1 MIRRLQNQIAES
13 RWALPLTAIYGAAIV
28 VLLGAV
34 ERQMWAQTAL
44 LALST
49 LLMVELNNA
58 NALIRIYSRMVS
70 CSFLVLTLMATYL
83 FPSIEGG
90 VVGAAF
96 IAFYIFF
103 LQAYQDKTAVSPIF
117 TAFLTIGIASLFFVQ
132 ILFFVPLFWLLMAV
146 RLQAFS
152 LRTFCA
158 SLLGLITP
166 YWLVAGYFLYQA
178 DYTTPLNHFT
188 ELTRFALPAT
198 IDISQ
203 YLHPLVTFA
212 FIVVLTFT
220 GIIHF
225 LRQRSKDKLRTQ
237 IIYELFLIVTL
248 FTIVFLVLQP
258 QHYDFLLR
266 ILIIHASIFIGHF
279 IALTR
284 TKVTNIAFI
293 VIFILTLAITA
304 FHFIF
309 SSKFDGFSH

>member
-34 ERQMWAQTAL
+34 EQQMWAQTAL

-49 LLMVELNNA
+49 
-58 NALIRIYSRMVS
+58 
-70 CSFLVLTLMATYL
+70 
-83 FPSIEGG
+83 
-90 VVGAAF
+90 
-96 IAFYIFF
+96 
-103 LQAYQDKTAVSPIF
+103 
-117 TAFLTIGIASLFFVQ
+117 
-132 ILFFVPLFWLLMAV
+132 LLMAV

-188 ELTRFALPAT
+188 ELTQFALPAT

-203 YLHPLVTFA
+203 HLHPLVTFA

-248 FTIVFLVLQP
+248 FTIVFFVLQP
-258 QHYDFLLR
+258 QHNDFLLR

-284 TKVTNIAFI
+284 TKITNIAFI

>member
-1 MIRRLQNQIAES
+1 MMIRRLQNQIAES
-13 RWALPLTAIYGAAIV
+13 RWALPLTAIYGVGIL
-28 VLLGAV
+28 VLLDAIGQ
-34 ERQMWAQTAL
+34 RMWAQTAL

-90 VVGAAF
+90 IVCAAF

-103 LQAYQDKTAVSPIF
+103 LQAYQDKTAVSPIYS
-117 TAFLTIGIASLFFVQ
+117 AFLTIGIASVFFVQ
-132 ILFFVPLFWLLMAV
+132 ILYFVPFFWLLMAA
-146 RLQAFS
+146 RLQALS
-152 LRTFCA
+152 VRTFCA

-166 YWLVAGYFLYQA
+166 YWLLAVYFLYQA
-178 DYTTPLNHFT
+178 DYATPLNHFA

-258 QHYDFLLR
+258 QHNDFLLR

-284 TKVTNIAFI
+284 TKITNIAFI
-293 VIFILTLAITA
+293 VIFLLTLALTGY
-304 FHFIF
+304 HLVVH
-309 SSKFDGFSH
+309 S

>member
-34 ERQMWAQTAL
+34 EQQMWAQTAL

-203 YLHPLVTFA
+203 HLHPLVTFA

-258 QHYDFLLR
+258 QHNDFLLR

-284 TKVTNIAFI
+284 TKITNIAFI

-309 SSKFDGFSH
+309 SSKFDGFSN